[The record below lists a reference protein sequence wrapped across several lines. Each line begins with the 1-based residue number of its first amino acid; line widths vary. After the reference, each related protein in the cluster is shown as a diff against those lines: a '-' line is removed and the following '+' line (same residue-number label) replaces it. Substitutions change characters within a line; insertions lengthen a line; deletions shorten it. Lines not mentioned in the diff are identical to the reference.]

1 MKNIS
6 DFDQLG
12 KNTPFKIPD
21 DFFEKITLK
30 TLDEAKRRPLKSL
43 SHKIKITLSI
53 AASFLILI
61 VGGFFISRNIN
72 DSKKGSSEISEIFL
86 DETIE
91 NIITSITEEELIQM
105 SREVSTEIFLKEI
118 NNDMK

>member
-1 MKNIS
+1 MKNMS

-12 KNTPFKIPD
+12 KNAPFKVPD

-53 AASFLILI
+53 TASFLILI
-61 VGGFFISRNIN
+61 IRFFY
-72 DSKKGSSEISEIFL
+72 F
-86 DETIE
+86 
-91 NIITSITEEELIQM
+91 
-105 SREVSTEIFLKEI
+105 KEY
-118 NNDMK
+118 K